1 MVAKPLA
8 AAGLAIG
15 VVIVLQGLVGLVVP
29 NAFANLVRWIQ
40 EPPVIYLAAVVRV
53 AFGVVLI
60 AVAGMSRAPLALR
73 ILGGAI
79 TIGGLLTPF
88 FGVEFARVILGWW
101 SEGGATV
108 IRGWAAGALAIG
120 IFILYATTNK
130 KHAR

>member
-1 MVAKPLA
+1 MSRKPLA
-8 AAGLAIG
+8 IAGLAIG
-15 VVIVLQGLVGLVVP
+15 VVIVLQGLVGLAVP
-29 NAFANLVRWIQ
+29 DAFASLVRWIQ

-60 AVAGMSRAPLALR
+60 AVAGKSRAPLALR
-73 ILGGAI
+73 ILGIAI

-108 IRGWAAGALAIG
+108 VRGWAAGALAIG
-120 IFILYATTNK
+120 IFILYATTK
-130 KHAR
+130 KRHAP